1 MPATLEKPK
10 STVRKRPS
18 GKCKMSAEERK
29 YWGLWKEIFTKFNVP
44 TSQQSDWRKD
54 LRMQVLGSDRTQATF
69 SHSDYDLVLGAM
81 KEMLAQSS
89 LVVFPEKLIEQYEEG
104 ERRRLIH
111 LIDELDMPEPYIAKI
126 AFNKFATRHWRGA
139 LYACELKHLFYTI
152 SARKRSADKKA
163 KRLESSTINLD
174 IPDNN
179 CPF

>member
-1 MPATLEKPK
+1 MQATLERPAKRS
-10 STVRKRPS
+10 STKR
-18 GKCKMSAEERK
+18 KMSAEERK
-29 YWGLWKEIFTKFNVP
+29 YWGLWQEIFTKFNVP
-44 TSQQSDWRKD
+44 TSQHSEWRRD
-54 LRMQVLGSDRTQATF
+54 LRQQVLGSDRTQATF

-81 KEMLAQSS
+81 KEMLSQSS
-89 LVVFPEKLIEQYEEG
+89 LVVYPVKLIEQYEYG

-126 AFNKFATRHWRGA
+126 SFNKFGTYQWREN
-139 LYACELKHLFYTI
+139 LFACELKHLFYTI

-163 KRLESSTINLD
+163 KRFENASINLE

>member
-1 MPATLEKPK
+1 MQATLERPAKRS
-10 STVRKRPS
+10 STKR
-18 GKCKMSAEERK
+18 KMSAEERK

-44 TSQQSDWRKD
+44 TSQQSEWRRD
-54 LRMQVLGSDRTQATF
+54 LRQQVLGSDRTQATF

-81 KEMLAQSS
+81 KEMLTQSS
-89 LVVFPEKLIEQYEEG
+89 LVVFPEKLIEQYENG
-104 ERRRLIH
+104 ERRRMIH

-126 AFNKFATRHWRGA
+126 SFNKFGSYQWRES
-139 LYACELKHLFYTI
+139 LFACELKHLFYTI
-152 SARKRSADKKA
+152 SARKRSADKKT

>member
-1 MPATLEKPK
+1 MRATLERPIKK
-10 STVRKRPS
+10 TFSRKR
-18 GKCKMSAEERK
+18 KMSAEERK

-44 TSQQSDWRKD
+44 VSQQSDWRKD

-69 SHSDYDLVLGAM
+69 SHADYDLVLGAM
-81 KEMLAQSS
+81 KEMLTQSS

-126 AFNKFATRHWRGA
+126 SFNKFGSYQWRED
-139 LYACELKHLFYTI
+139 LFACELKHLFYTI
-152 SARKRSADKKA
+152 SARKRSADKRTKS
-163 KRLESSTINLD
+163 LENASINLEL
-174 IPDNN
+174 PDEN